1 MLSES
6 PLIIS
11 LQEIHFQNRKF
22 QQQNFVWCTLSILLV
37 INWFNAAADTLI
49 AISAI
54 SYDHLSLQTWHMQK
68 QPPEVFCNSYRNFA
82 KFTGKHLW
90 QSLFLNQVAEVLS
103 CEFCEI
109 SKNTFFYRTTPV
121 ATSAYAHNKH
131 LPNIKRT

>member
-54 SYDHLSLQTWHMQK
+54 SYDHLSL
-68 QPPEVFCNSYRNFA
+68 RN
-82 KFTGKHLW
+82 L
-90 QSLFLNQVAEVLS
+90 
-103 CEFCEI
+103 
-109 SKNTFFYRTTPV
+109 
-121 ATSAYAHNKH
+121 AYAEAATGGV
-131 LPNIKRT
+131 LQFL